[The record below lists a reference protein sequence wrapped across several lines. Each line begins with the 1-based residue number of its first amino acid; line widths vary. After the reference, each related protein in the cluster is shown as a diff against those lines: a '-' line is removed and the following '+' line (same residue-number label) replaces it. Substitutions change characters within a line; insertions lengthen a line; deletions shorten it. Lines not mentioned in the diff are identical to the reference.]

1 LGLWFPARVKLVR
14 SLAIPGGNKPK
25 TQDQRPKTN
34 NNLLLVNV
42 FPCGYNRPAV
52 FISAS
57 LSFKQQMIDFSIP
70 PELKDIRHRI
80 TAFMEAQV
88 YPNEGKVIEHEGL
101 PPALEQQLQQKVK
114 QAGLW
119 APNLPK
125 EWGGMGIG
133 YIGQALV
140 NEIIG
145 RSVIAPRIFGEA
157 APDAGNAEILIVA
170 ANTEQK
176 ERYLRPLAD
185 GAVRSC
191 FAMTE
196 PEVAGSDPTGLRT
209 SAERAGDEWVING
222 HKWFISGA
230 IGSAFAIVMA
240 VTDASAEKHRR
251 ASMIIVPT
259 DTPGFD
265 IVRAVGVM
273 GSGGVGGHCEIRFD
287 NCRVPY
293 TNLLGEV
300 GAGFELAQA
309 RLGPGRIQHCMRWL
323 GAAQRSFEMM
333 CNYALKRK
341 SFGEPLAAKQTV
353 QNWIADSAAEIGA
366 ARMMTLH
373 AAWKMDRGEDAR
385 IEISLIKFYGARVLN
400 DVIDRAI
407 QVHGALGYSR
417 DTPLEMFY
425 RDARA
430 ARIYDGPDEVHRMV
444 VAQRILKQF
453 KDEAGLEH

>member
-1 LGLWFPARVKLVR
+1 
-14 SLAIPGGNKPK
+14 
-25 TQDQRPKTN
+25 
-34 NNLLLVNV
+34 
-42 FPCGYNRPAV
+42 
-52 FISAS
+52 
-57 LSFKQQMIDFSIP
+57 MIDFSIS
-70 PELKDIRHRI
+70 PELEDIRGRI
-80 TAFMEAQV
+80 TALMESDV
-88 YPNEGKVIEHEGL
+88 YPNEDKVIEHEGL
-101 PPALEQQLQQKVK
+101 PVELERELQNKVK
-114 QAGLW
+114 AAGLW

-133 YIGQALV
+133 YVGQALV
-140 NEIIG
+140 NEITG
-145 RSVIAPRIFGEA
+145 RSVMAPRIFGEA

-170 ANTEQK
+170 ANEKQK
-176 ERYLRPLAD
+176 ETYLRPLA
-185 GAVRSC
+185 ASEVRSC

-209 SAERAGDEWVING
+209 TAIRDGDEWVING

-240 VTDASAEKHRR
+240 VTDSAAEPHHR

-259 DTPGFD
+259 DTPGFN

-273 GSGGVGGHCEIRFD
+273 GSGGVGGHCEIRFED
-287 NCRVPY
+287 CRVPFE
-293 TNLLGEV
+293 NLLGEI
-300 GAGFELAQA
+300 GAGFKLAQA

-333 CNYALKRK
+333 CSYALKRH
-341 SFGEPLAAKQTV
+341 SFGEPLAKKQTV
-353 QNWIADSAAEIGA
+353 QNWIADSAAEINA
-366 ARMMTLH
+366 ARMLTLH
-373 AAWKMDRGEDAR
+373 AAWKMDRREDAR

-407 QVHGALGYSR
+407 QVHGALGYSK

-430 ARIYDGPDEVHRMV
+430 ARIYDGPDEVHRAS

-453 KDEAGLEH
+453 QSEANLEQQ